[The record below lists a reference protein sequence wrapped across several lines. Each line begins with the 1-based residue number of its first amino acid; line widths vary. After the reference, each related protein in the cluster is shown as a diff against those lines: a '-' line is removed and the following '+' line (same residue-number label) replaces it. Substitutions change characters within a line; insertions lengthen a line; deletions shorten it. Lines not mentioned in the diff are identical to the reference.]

1 MENNKSLEDIF
12 DDNKI
17 KKAIKKSKIK
27 TLLKIVSI
35 SLLIIIS
42 CIIINF
48 KVFMKL
54 GKENHEL
61 QESVIRLTVPNGY
74 IAKSNDTLGILGGVN
89 NYMVARSIGNKPIIL
104 GEGTTAFG
112 YFKIPMYDRVRGGS
126 GGTLDNNTTIPVNY
140 WFNGYRK
147 MVFAPPSKPFKEL
160 KNDLKELNNISNDKI
175 IEMALSFDKPYN
187 YMEISKIIPKIK
199 VSWLW
204 IDAFKEETKKLQLRD
219 NLYDNPYISE
229 SEVLGINTPGGYLS
243 DHEVKFGYNELLDN
257 LKNSHLKMYA
267 DVYKEL
273 MDKDYIDPEKV
284 PILGV
289 IVYGTKE
296 ELKSLI
302 DNPHIRTSSL
312 GVVTDKY

>member
-1 MENNKSLEDIF
+1 MENNKSIEDIF
-12 DDNKI
+12 DDNKL

-27 TLLKIVSI
+27 TFIKIVSI

-54 GKENHEL
+54 GKKNHEL
-61 QESVIRLTVPNGY
+61 QENFIKLTVPNGY

-89 NYMVARSIGNKPIIL
+89 NYVVARSIGNKPIIL
-104 GEGTTAFG
+104 KEGTNTFG
-112 YFKIPMYDRVRGGS
+112 YFKTPIYSRYSGGF
-126 GGTLDNNTTIPVNY
+126 GGTLDKNATLPVNY
-140 WFNGYRK
+140 WEYGYRR
-147 MVFAPPSKPFKEL
+147 MEFAPPSKPFKEF

-187 YMEISKIIPKIK
+187 YMEISKIIPNVK

-204 IDAFKEETKKLQLRD
+204 IDAFKEETKKLQLRE
-219 NLYDNPYISE
+219 NFYDNPYIDE
-229 SEVLGINTPGGYLS
+229 REALGINTPGGSLS
-243 DHEVKFGYNELLDN
+243 DHKVKFGYNELLDN
-257 LKNSHLKMYA
+257 LKNTHLKMYA

-273 MDKDYIDPEKV
+273 IDKGYTEPEKV

-302 DNPHIRTSSL
+302 DNPHIRASSL

>member
-12 DDNKI
+12 DDNKL
-17 KKAIKKSKIK
+17 KKAIKKSKTKTFIK
-27 TLLKIVSI
+27 IISI
-35 SLLIIIS
+35 SLLIIIG

-54 GKENHEL
+54 GKKNYEFQENF
-61 QESVIRLTVPNGY
+61 IKLTVPNGY
-74 IAKSNDTLGILGGVN
+74 ISKSNDILGVLGGIN
-89 NYMVARSIGNKPIIL
+89 NYVLARSIGNKPIIL
-104 GEGTTAFG
+104 EEGTTAFG
-112 YFKIPMYDRVRGGS
+112 YFKIPMYAIVRGGS
-126 GGTLDNNTTIPVNY
+126 GGTLDDNTTIHVNY
-140 WFNGYRK
+140 WSNGYRK
-147 MVFAPPSKPFKEL
+147 MEFAPPSKSFKKL

-187 YMEISKIIPKIK
+187 YMEISKIIPNVK

-229 SEVLGINTPGGYLS
+229 REALGINTPGGYLS
-243 DHEVKFGYNELLDN
+243 EHEVKFGYNELLDN
-257 LKNSHLKMYA
+257 LKNTHLKMYA

-273 MDKDYIDPEKV
+273 MDKGYTDPEKV

-312 GVVTDKY
+312 GVVTNKY